1 MTDCRFPGSGTAVL
15 AVIAV
20 LTSLHVGD
28 VPATAAAGVGGKP
41 DSQRPNLITIVT
53 DDQARWAVGIYGN
66 SECRTPN
73 MDRIGREGIVLT
85 NAIAATP
92 VCSPSRATWL
102 TGRYPTE
109 LGITDWI
116 SPAEAEAGLGLKG
129 QTWAQVLQQ
138 HGYKTGLVGKWHLGT
153 QPAFHP
159 SQLGFEHFMG
169 FLPGG
174 TRPMDPVLEVDGK
187 QTPLKG
193 PLPDLLTDDALA
205 FIEQHRKQPFA
216 LSLHYRA
223 PHTPWKPLPEEDL
236 APFRDL
242 DPAVPLAPGVDAKQI
257 KDWNRDYYASIHSV
271 DRNIGRLL
279 DALDRWQL
287 TENTIVL
294 FTSDHGYN
302 NGRHNVST
310 KGNGHWV
317 AGGVRGPKRP
327 NMWETSIRI
336 PLLVRWPAVVRPG
349 SRSAAPVSTIDV
361 FRTVLGMTGIE
372 VPAGSPAH
380 GMDFS
385 PVLRG
390 EQLPERDALFGQYDL
405 HNNGLAYL
413 RMIRTSRYKLVTRAR
428 ARGLDELYDLQQD
441 PDEQRNLLRRRGQQA
456 DITRV
461 EQDLRQQLRA
471 WQESISDPVLTDP
484 Y

>member
-1 MTDCRFPGSGTAVL
+1 MHSRKSQTPLRLPLFVL
-15 AVIAV
+15 AGLLACCVM
-20 LTSLHVGD
+20 TSACLAG
-28 VPATAAAGVGGKP
+28 ATADQAPAK
-41 DSQRPNLITIVT
+41 PNLITIVT

-73 MDRIGREGIVLT
+73 MDRIGREGIVMT

-129 QTWAQVLQQ
+129 QTWAMVLRE
-138 HGYKTGLVGKWHLGT
+138 HGYATGLIGKWHLGT
-153 QPAFHP
+153 QPQFHP
-159 SQLGFEHFMG
+159 RELGFDHFMG

-174 TRPMDPVLEVDGK
+174 TRPMNPVLEVGGK
-187 QTPLKG
+187 ATPLKG
-193 PLPDLLTDDALA
+193 PLPDLLTDDALK
-205 FIEQHRKQPFA
+205 FIERNRKKPFA

-236 APFRDL
+236 APFKDL
-242 DPAVPLAPGVDAKQI
+242 DPEVPLAPGADAEQI
-257 KDWNRDYYASIHSV
+257 RNWNRDYYASIHSV
-271 DRNIGRLL
+271 DRNIGRVL

-287 TENTIVL
+287 ADNTIVL

-327 NMWETSIRI
+327 NMWDTSIRI
-336 PLLVRWPAVVRPG
+336 PLLIRWPDVISAG
-349 SRSAAPVSTIDV
+349 SSTSLPVSTIDM
-361 FRTVLGMTGIE
+361 FRTVLGLTGID
-372 VPAGSPAH
+372 VPADSPAH
-380 GMDFS
+380 GIDFS
-385 PVLRG
+385 RLLRG
-390 EQLPERDALFGQYDL
+390 EPLASREALFGQYDL

-428 ARGLDELYDLQQD
+428 ARGLDELYDLEQD
-441 PDEQRNLLRRRGQQA
+441 PHEERNLLRRGRRGGPDVSA
-456 DITRV
+456 IER
-461 EQDLRQQLRA
+461 ELRGQLRA
-471 WQESISDPVLTDP
+471 WQESIGDPVLTDR